1 MLLASVPAFS
11 PISNEWAR
19 QIGERNAAARIA
31 REQADA
37 SGMFRCRVSEPGLPK
52 FTHELM
58 PPPTSAW
65 EILIF
70 PTFSDRIV
78 LGVDGRRWT
87 VRAYDHQD
95 RTRTESVLGRPTWSG
110 SSALPPAETDV
121 FARLFDS
128 ALRTAS
134 QDADRPWILDGT
146 TLHLRD
152 RAGRCAELHLH
163 RAGTRGDRIVAVLDE
178 LASLVLAASRTGNT
192 IDAAELR
199 RVARDARLLTR

>member
-1 MLLASVPAFS
+1 MLLASVPVLS

-37 SGMFRCRVSEPGLPK
+37 SGMFRCHVSEPGLPK

-58 PPPTSAW
+58 PPPTSTW

-70 PTFSDRIV
+70 PSFFDRIV

-87 VRAYDHQD
+87 VSTYDHQD
-95 RTRTESVLGRPTWSG
+95 RTSTESVLGRPTWNG
-110 SSALPPAETDV
+110 SATLPPNENDV
-121 FARLFDS
+121 FVKLFDS

-134 QDADRPWILDGT
+134 LEPYQYHHLDGT
-146 TLHLRD
+146 MLHVRD
-152 RAGRCAELHLH
+152 RMGRCAQLHLH
-163 RAGTRGDRIVAVLDE
+163 GAGTRGDRIVAVLDE
-178 LASLVLAASRTGNT
+178 LASLLLAASQANNT
-192 IDAAELR
+192 IDAAELK
-199 RVARDARLLTR
+199 RVAREARLLTR

>member
-37 SGMFRCRVSEPGLPK
+37 SGMFRCRVSEPGLPR

-58 PPPTSAW
+58 PPPTSTW

-70 PTFSDRIV
+70 PSFSDRVV
-78 LGVDGRRWT
+78 LGVDGQRWT
-87 VRAYDHQD
+87 VRTYDHQD

-110 SSALPPAETDV
+110 SSTLPPAETDV
-121 FARLFDS
+121 FARLFES

-178 LASLVLAASRTGNT
+178 LASLVLAASRANNT
-192 IDAAELR
+192 IDAAELK
-199 RVARDARLLTR
+199 RVAREARLLTR

>member
-19 QIGERNAAARIA
+19 QVGERNAAARIA

-58 PPPTSAW
+58 PPPTSTW

-70 PTFSDRIV
+70 PSFFDRIV
-78 LGVDGRRWT
+78 LGVDGQRWT
-87 VRAYDHQD
+87 VSTYDHQD
-95 RTRTESVLGRPTWSG
+95 HTSTESVLGRPTWNG
-110 SSALPPAETDV
+110 SATLPPAETDV
-121 FARLFDS
+121 FVRLFDS
-128 ALRTAS
+128 ALRTTS
-134 QDADRPWILDGT
+134 QDAYSPSFLDGT

-178 LASLVLAASRTGNT
+178 LASLVLAASQANNT
-192 IDAAELR
+192 IDAAELK
-199 RVARDARLLTR
+199 RVAREARLLTR

>member
-121 FARLFDS
+121 FARLFES

-152 RAGRCAELHLH
+152 RAGRCAQLHLH
-163 RAGTRGDRIVAVLDE
+163 STGTRGDRIVAVLDE

>member
-37 SGMFRCRVSEPGLPK
+37 SGMFRCRVSEPGLSR

-58 PPPTSAW
+58 PPPTSTW

-70 PTFSDRIV
+70 PSFSDRVV
-78 LGVDGRRWT
+78 LGVDGQRWT
-87 VRAYDHQD
+87 VRTYDHQD
-95 RTRTESVLGRPTWSG
+95 RTRTESVLGRPMWSG
-110 SSALPPAETDV
+110 SSTLPPAETDV

-134 QDADRPWILDGT
+134 QEAYKPQFLDGT
-146 TLHLRD
+146 MLHLRD
-152 RAGRCAELHLH
+152 RAGRCAQLHLH
-163 RAGTRGDRIVAVLDE
+163 STGTRGDRIVGVLDE
-178 LASLVLAASRTGNT
+178 LASLVLAASQTGNT
-192 IDAAELR
+192 IDAAKLR
-199 RVARDARLLTR
+199 RVAREARLLTR